1 MTSVH
6 KDDDI
11 PPRGTLPSIWMGIQ
25 TVVFVAEARLDA
37 WWLTIICKLIKFFKS
52 KAQLFGKLLKF
63 FSIFFFLDFL
73 QDTKVPSQNNIPQR
87 TAAVNAQEMLLNI
100 GEDWAL

>member
-11 PPRGTLPSIWMGIQ
+11 PPRGTPPSVLMGIQ

-37 WWLTIICKLIKFFKS
+37 WLVVDNYL
-52 KAQLFGKLLKF
+52 
-63 FSIFFFLDFL
+63 
-73 QDTKVPSQNNIPQR
+73 
-87 TAAVNAQEMLLNI
+87 
-100 GEDWAL
+100 